1 MREYELMGLSG
12 NVKDLS
18 LENMLQVIGVSGQSG
33 ILLIRND
40 QQSGEIV
47 FRHGKIASARADLEK
62 DLSCDWL
69 VRRGLLD
76 KTRLEHAL
84 GLVGAGPKQETVAGI
99 LVGRFGVNPKAIA
112 AAAKKEFTGAV
123 RELLCWTS
131 GTFSFV
137 SCGPEELAGY
147 VQTPYVLLLAEGI
160 LAKDLK
166 QADEWGLG
174 IPEPTTAGAG
184 FVKEGR
190 ATGERN
196 AVIRIV
202 SCGTF
207 SDATASPVAASPPVR
222 RTIFLVDDD
231 PRVGKELADGLSAR
245 GWQVKVFV
253 RGRDLLDELTLAK
266 ESGLKPFLLLDLVMP
281 RLNGEG
287 ILGGLE
293 LLRTIRSR
301 HQDLAIRVFSDYFC
315 AETEKEVQ
323 ALGAGKLLVKPHRSQ
338 IAGGGDGAM
347 ADFIGQIAFALP
359 TTGKGAVLPA
369 ETAQAGSGDS
379 ESDGSEGQCVKDG
392 DQVLRQLYLL
402 KTLTTELRAHDL
414 GEQVWL
420 LVLRFAAEM
429 FDRAAIFSV
438 ADDRLRGF
446 GQFGFEGFGG
456 LQGGRVREKRFSPT
470 EPGLFEAVLK
480 NRLPLI
486 KHLASQ
492 DWNRLFGDWPG
503 GPPADEIFLGPI
515 VCDNKVVAIL
525 YGDTFFRGG
534 PVCETAALEVFLAE
548 TGLVMEKAGGNKLCS
563 SH

>member
-1 MREYELMGLSG
+1 MGLSG

-18 LENMLQVIGVSGQSG
+18 LENLLQVIGLSGQSG
-33 ILLIRND
+33 ILRIHND
-40 QQSGEIV
+40 RQCAEIV

-69 VRRGLLD
+69 VRRGLLNR
-76 KTRLEHAL
+76 TRLEHAL
-84 GLVGAGPKQETVAGI
+84 DLVRTGQPQDTVAGV
-99 LVGRFGVNPKAIA
+99 LEGRFGMNPKAIA
-112 AAAKKEFTGAV
+112 AEAKKEFARAV
-123 RELLCWTS
+123 RELLFWNS

-137 SCGPEELAGY
+137 SCTPEEVAGH
-147 VQTPYVLLLAEGI
+147 VQTPCVLLLAEGI
-160 LAKDLK
+160 TVKDVK
-166 QADEWGLG
+166 QVEKRGMGTHEA
-174 IPEPTTAGAG
+174 TAAAEGPG
-184 FVKEGR
+184 QEGR
-190 ATGERN
+190 VAGEKN

-202 SCGTF
+202 PCGIPTNET
-207 SDATASPVAASPPVR
+207 APPVAAASPVP

-253 RGRDLLDELTLAK
+253 RGRDLLEELTHAK
-266 ESGLKPFLLLDLVMP
+266 EKGLTPFLLLDLVMP

-301 HQDLAIRVFSDYFC
+301 HQDLAIRVFSDYYC
-315 AETEKEVQ
+315 AETEREVQ
-323 ALGAGKLLVKPHRSQ
+323 SLGAGKLLVKPHRSQ
-338 IAGGGDGAM
+338 IAGGDDGAM

-359 TTGKGAVLPA
+359 NPGKESGRPA

-379 ESDGSEGQCVKDG
+379 GPDGFEGLCVKDG

-414 GEQVWL
+414 GQQVWL
-420 LVLRFAAEM
+420 LVLRFAAEV

-456 LQGGRVREKRFSPT
+456 LQGGRLREKLFSPSGT
-470 EPGLFEAVLK
+470 GLFETVLQ
-480 NRLPLI
+480 NRLPLT
-486 KHLASQ
+486 KHLAPQ
-492 DWNRLFGDWPG
+492 DWNRIFGDWPG
-503 GPPADEIFLGPI
+503 GPPAEEIFLGPV
-515 VCDNKVVAIL
+515 VCDNQVVAIL

-548 TGLVMEKAGGNKLCS
+548 TGLVMEKAVGNKLFS